1 MATLAAI
8 RPSDS
13 RLGARLK
20 VGGTGGRIARK
31 TVAAGAGRR
40 TTSTRRG
47 PVSIRAHASSSSPSI
62 TSAPDGSREADVLN
76 ALRNV
81 IDPDFG
87 EDIVNCGFVKDL
99 RVSDAGDVTF
109 TLELTTPACPV
120 KEEFDRLSR
129 QFVTALE
136 WAKSCNV
143 NMTAQPV
150 TNDMPDAVEGLKGV
164 RHIIAVSSCKG
175 GVGKSTTSVNLA
187 YTLRMMGAKVGIFD
201 ADVFG
206 PSLPTMTSPEQAV
219 LQMDKETGAIT
230 PTEYEGVGIVSFG
243 FAGQGSAIMRG
254 PMVSGLINQML
265 TTTAWGDLDY
275 LIIDMPPGTG
285 DVQLT
290 ICQVL
295 PITAAVVV
303 TTPQK
308 LAFIDVEKGVRMFS
322 KLRVPCVAVV
332 ENMSYFD
339 GDDGK
344 RYKPFGEGSGQ
355 RICDDYGV
363 PNLFQMPI
371 VPDLSACGD
380 TGRPLVLVDPAGDV
394 AQIYGV
400 AAAKV
405 VQEVAKLQ
413 AGPKGSLALDEEGVA
428 GVDGA
433 LRVQLA
439 DEGGMPFYVRGCD
452 VRRSDK
458 SATADGES
466 KKADFL
472 MDGVTPVPDDIAPVE
487 AHVVGNYA
495 VQISWPDGFS
505 QVATFAQI
513 QALSRLPAGAK
524 VEA

>member
-20 VGGTGGRIARK
+20 VGGTQSGRIARK

-40 TTSTRRG
+40 TNSTRRG

-120 KEEFDRLSR
+120 KEEFDRLSK

-332 ENMSYFD
+332 E
-339 GDDGK
+339 K
-344 RYKPFGEGSGQ
+344 L
-355 RICDDYGV
+355 
-363 PNLFQMPI
+363 LFRG
-371 VPDLSACGD
+371 L
-380 TGRPLVLVDPAGDV
+380 
-394 AQIYGV
+394 
-400 AAAKV
+400 AAPRAV
-405 VQEVAKLQ
+405 V
-413 AGPKGSLALDEEGVA
+413 
-428 GVDGA
+428 
-433 LRVQLA
+433 
-439 DEGGMPFYVRGCD
+439 
-452 VRRSDK
+452 
-458 SATADGES
+458 
-466 KKADFL
+466 
-472 MDGVTPVPDDIAPVE
+472 
-487 AHVVGNYA
+487 
-495 VQISWPDGFS
+495 
-505 QVATFAQI
+505 
-513 QALSRLPAGAK
+513 
-524 VEA
+524 

>member
-1 MATLAAI
+1 MLA
-8 RPSDS
+8 
-13 RLGARLK
+13 
-20 VGGTGGRIARK
+20 
-31 TVAAGAGRR
+31 
-40 TTSTRRG
+40 
-47 PVSIRAHASSSSPSI
+47 
-62 TSAPDGSREADVLN
+62 

-87 EDIVNCGFVKDL
+87 EDVVNCGFVKDL
-99 RVSDAGDVTF
+99 TVRADGGVSF

-120 KEEFDRLSR
+120 KEEFDRLAK
-129 QFVTALE
+129 QFVGDIDWCT
-136 WAKSCNV
+136 SVNV

-150 TNDMPDAVEGLKGV
+150 TNDMPDAVAGMRGV
-164 RHIIAVSSCKG
+164 RHVIAVSSCKG

-187 YTLRMMGAKVGIFD
+187 YTLAMMGAKVGIFD

-219 LQMDKETGAIT
+219 LQMDKETGTIT
-230 PTEYEGVGIVSFG
+230 PTTYEGVGIVSFG

-265 TTTAWGDLDY
+265 TTTDWGDLDY

-290 ICQVL
+290 LCQVV

-322 KLRVPCVAVV
+322 KLQVPCVAVV
-332 ENMSYFD
+332 ENMSYFEVD
-339 GDDGK
+339 GVK
-344 RYKPFGEGSGQ
+344 HKPFGEGSGQ
-355 RICDDYGV
+355 KICDDYGV
-363 PNLFQMPI
+363 PNLFHMPI
-371 VPDLSACGD
+371 VPELSACGD
-380 TGRPLVLVDPAGDV
+380 TGVPLVLRDPAGDTS
-394 AQIYGV
+394 ALYGSV
-400 AAAKV
+400 AARV

-413 AGPKGSLALDEEGVA
+413 AGPKGGLELDVANVTGVPS
-428 GVDGA
+428 A

-439 DEGGMPFYVRGCD
+439 DEGGLPFFVRAAD
-452 VRRSDK
+452 VRKSDRS
-458 SATADGES
+458 ARAAGEAA
-466 KKADFL
+466 KAEFM
-472 MDGVTPVPDDIAPVE
+472 MDGVTPVPEDIAPLE
-487 AHVVGNYA
+487 MNVVGNYA

-513 QALSRLPAGAK
+513 AQCERLKVKEESEATPAK
-524 VEA
+524 

>member
-47 PVSIRAHASSSSPSI
+47 PVSIRAHASPSSPSI

-413 AGPKGSLALDEEGVA
+413 VGPKGSLALDEEGVA
-428 GVDGA
+428 GVDSA

>member
-1 MATLAAI
+1 M
-8 RPSDS
+8 
-13 RLGARLK
+13 
-20 VGGTGGRIARK
+20 
-31 TVAAGAGRR
+31 
-40 TTSTRRG
+40 
-47 PVSIRAHASSSSPSI
+47 
-62 TSAPDGSREADVLN
+62 
-76 ALRNV
+76 

-87 EDIVNCGFVKDL
+87 EDIVNCGFIKDL
-99 RVSDAGDVTF
+99 LISGDGDVTF

-120 KEEFDRLSR
+120 KEEFDRLSK
-129 QFVTALE
+129 QFVGAVDWVT
-136 WAKSCNV
+136 SVNV

-150 TNDMPDAVEGLKGV
+150 TNDMPDTVEGMKGV
-164 RHIIAVSSCKG
+164 RHVIAVSSCKG

-187 YTLRMMGAKVGIFD
+187 YTLSMMGAKVGIFD

-219 LQMDKETGAIT
+219 LQMNKETGTIT

-265 TTTAWGDLDY
+265 TTTDWGDLDY

-290 ICQVL
+290 LCQVV

-322 KLRVPCVAVV
+322 KLQVPCVAVV
-332 ENMSYFD
+332 ENMSFFEVD
-339 GDDGK
+339 GVK
-344 RYKPFGEGSGQ
+344 HKPFGEGSGQ
-355 RICDDYGV
+355 RICDEYGV

-371 VPDLSACGD
+371 VPELSACGD
-380 TGRPLVLVDPAGDV
+380 TGKPLVLKDPAGEV
-394 AQIYGV
+394 SSLYGSI
-400 AAAKV
+400 AAKV

-413 AGPKGSLALDEEGVA
+413 LGPKGGLSLDDA
-428 GVDGA
+428 GVTGTPGA
-433 LRVQLA
+433 LKVQLQ
-439 DEGGMPFYVRGCD
+439 DEGGLPFYVRGFD

-458 SATADGES
+458 SVKAVGEAA
-466 KKADFL
+466 KGDFL
-472 MDGVTPVPDDIAPVE
+472 MDGVTPVPEDIAPLE
-487 AHVVGNYA
+487 MNVVGNYA
-495 VQISWPDGFS
+495 VQIGWPDGFS

-513 QALSRLPAGAK
+513 AACERLQVKDKAK
-524 VEA
+524 A